1 MSARRAQS
9 RPSRLR
15 FVLIVAVGPVIPR
28 RSYLEH
34 RSGFTLTNRIS
45 SGTPKKARWSTAKK
59 IDAKTGPK
67 KAHRGQTQVP
77 RGRDDRAPRTYG
89 NDRPARS
96 GDTRDDRA
104 PRAYGSDRPA
114 RSNGARD
121 DRPPRTSDR
130 RDARAPRTYGSERPA
145 RSGDTRDD
153 RAPRTYGSDRP
164 ARRSE

>member
-1 MSARRAQS
+1 
-9 RPSRLR
+9 
-15 FVLIVAVGPVIPR
+15 VIPR

-89 NDRPARS
+89 
-96 GDTRDDRA
+96 
-104 PRAYGSDRPA
+104 SDRPA
-114 RSNGARD
+114 RSYGARD

-130 RDARAPRTYGSERPA
+130 RDDRAPRTYGNDRPA

-153 RAPRTYGSDRP
+153 RAPRTYGS
-164 ARRSE
+164 